1 MKKNSR
7 LSLLII
13 TVLILCLLSS
23 CGVKNNEKKQKL
35 TEHQIAWIADIDG
48 PLRDGLAKAVGVNE
62 YLSYEER
69 NARLDTLIQRI
80 ETEHLD
86 DFEIIVAIQELIS
99 DIHIAHIQFFPGNE
113 YKEGYEEIYCIIGEW
128 FADGFYITNATAD
141 NKECL
146 GARLVAIN
154 GIDLEEIL
162 NRYDKIYVNETRSWL
177 KYKFEY
183 ESWRTGF
190 VKRELE
196 YLGIVE
202 IGDKEAI
209 FTFEKDGERFEENV
223 KPFKIDEIQY
233 QEFVSID
240 EQIEALPYG
249 EAIYINNE
257 QAPFCYEI
265 DKENKAMY
273 FQYNECMDVT
283 VKVDDKDTS
292 NYPNFA
298 ETFDSM
304 IEEMKANETD
314 IDCLV
319 IDLRNNGG
327 GSEQLL
333 NNALEKHREFIKK
346 YPIKVLIGKAVFS
359 SGQDAIDML
368 LHMFDD
374 VTLYGEETGQAIH
387 NYTFITGVKLEKT
400 GGNIYITQQK
410 DYCYEIHKRAE
421 DIHAGVMPDV
431 EVLQTFEGYINGVD
445 EVYLRAVAE

>member
-1 MKKNSR
+1 
-7 LSLLII
+7 
-13 TVLILCLLSS
+13 
-23 CGVKNNEKKQKL
+23 
-35 TEHQIAWIADIDG
+35 
-48 PLRDGLAKAVGVNE
+48 
-62 YLSYEER
+62 
-69 NARLDTLIQRI
+69 
-80 ETEHLD
+80 
-86 DFEIIVAIQELIS
+86 
-99 DIHIAHIQFFPGNE
+99 
-113 YKEGYEEIYCIIGEW
+113 
-128 FADGFYITNATAD
+128 
-141 NKECL
+141 
-146 GARLVAIN
+146 
-154 GIDLEEIL
+154 
-162 NRYDKIYVNETRSWL
+162 
-177 KYKFEY
+177 
-183 ESWRTGF
+183 
-190 VKRELE
+190 
-196 YLGIVE
+196 
-202 IGDKEAI
+202 
-209 FTFEKDGERFEENV
+209 
-223 KPFKIDEIQY
+223 
-233 QEFVSID
+233 
-240 EQIEALPYG
+240 
-249 EAIYINNE
+249 
-257 QAPFCYEI
+257 
-265 DKENKAMY
+265 
-273 FQYNECMDVT
+273 
-283 VKVDDKDTS
+283 
-292 NYPNFA
+292 
-298 ETFDSM
+298 M